1 MPNPRR
7 REIGDPTMSTV
18 RESPAHEAPAS
29 ADEPRSEELVARA
42 RGLRERLREL
52 QGEHAKL
59 GTYSPEIH
67 EAFTDA
73 RLYDL
78 LRPKRHG
85 GLEASIETGCRVPM
99 QLSRGGR
106 GVGWS
111 WEHGASHAY
120 QAASHLPE
128 QAQEEA
134 FGSADPFI
142 SPSRAFPQKAQVT
155 KGEGG

>member
-18 RESPAHEAPAS
+18 RESPAHEEPAT
-29 ADEPRSEELVARA
+29 ADEPTSEELVARA

-78 LRPKRHG
+78 LRPKRYG
-85 GLEASIETGCRVPM
+85 GLETSLETFFRVAIEI
-99 QLSRGGR
+99 SRGDP

-111 WEHGASHAY
+111 W
-120 QAASHLPE
+120 
-128 QAQEEA
+128 
-134 FGSADPFI
+134 
-142 SPSRAFPQKAQVT
+142 
-155 KGEGG
+155 